1 MKTNKNEE
9 YTTPGQDCQC
19 YAHSESECACNVD
32 WTDPEIYKLRKL
44 NSALNVVI
52 EGAREYIDKLEKEI
66 RELKRD
72 VHQPELCNARI
83 AELSKEVLQLRHL
96 KKENADLTDRV
107 NEIDSDQNRAYENQI
122 LELKNEIAILK
133 QENEIHLTR
142 IAHYMDEDGRKNSPY
157 PLHWGGFD
165 VRDDERLKKLFK
177 TNVTTCEAKATEE
190 TPRMRQLLNKLM
202 GKTSEPEAAPAKEER
217 SWEEAAEIL
226 AIRLVKLE
234 EQIKNLNNEDY
245 GQ

>member
-32 WTDPEIYKLRKL
+32 WTDPLIYKQ
-44 NSALNVVI
+44 
-52 EGAREYIDKLEKEI
+52 REEI
-66 RELKRD
+66 RELRAALDSAQKRNGA
-72 VHQPELCNARI
+72 L
-83 AELSKEVLQLRHL
+83 EVVIKGAQQHIDEV
-96 KKENADLTDRV
+96 KKANLYLTSRV
-107 NEIDSDQNRAYENQI
+107 NEIDSDQNREYQNQI
-122 LELKNEIAILK
+122 LELKNQIAILK

-142 IAHYMDEDGRKNSPY
+142 IAHYMDEDSRKNSPY

-165 VRDDERLKKLFK
+165 VRDDERLKKFFN
-177 TNVTTCEAKATEE
+177 TNFTACEAKVTEE

-202 GKTSEPEAAPAKEER
+202 GKTGESEVAPAKEER

>member
-19 YAHSESECACNVD
+19 YAHSEYECACNVD
-32 WTDPEIYKLRKL
+32 WTDPLIYKQ
-44 NSALNVVI
+44 
-52 EGAREYIDKLEKEI
+52 REEI
-66 RELKRD
+66 RELRAALDSAQKRNGA
-72 VHQPELCNARI
+72 L
-83 AELSKEVLQLRHL
+83 EVVIKGAQQHIDEVNKANLY
-96 KKENADLTDRV
+96 LTSRV
-107 NEIDSDQNRAYENQI
+107 NEIDSDQNREYQNQI

-133 QENEIHLTR
+133 QENEINLTR
-142 IAHYMDEDGRKNSPY
+142 IAHYMDKDSHKHSMY
-157 PLHWGGFD
+157 PLHWGGTD
-165 VRDDERLKKLFK
+165 VRDDERLKKFFN
-177 TNVTTCEAKATEE
+177 TNFTACEAKATEE

-202 GKTSEPEAAPAKEER
+202 GKTGESQVAPAKEER

-245 GQ
+245 GK